1 MGFVVGIGSFIVFL
15 FFQAQGIFAG
25 DSGDLVTAAI
35 EFGVPH
41 PPGYPLYSLLG
52 YLFSLVPIFTPSW
65 RLTLL
70 SSIPHAITVALVYLI
85 VHRLTKSRLSAV
97 FAGVT
102 LLGNYLFFLYS
113 VTPEVFALL
122 DMFLILFLYELFLYK
137 TNPSLRILSVMV
149 LTFGL
154 SLTHHH
160 VILFVLPVLLFS
172 IVSLG
177 LPKKFG
183 VKDAAILLFF
193 FLLGLLVYVYV
204 PIAGST
210 TAIINWDKPTT
221 VARFIQL
228 VTRQDYGSFVSGGVI
243 GKSLT
248 ERFISMKAYFSF
260 IVLDFRVIGIAL
272 SLVGIFVLRI
282 RDRVLFKTVSMLL
295 FILGP
300 FFFFYASFPIVGR
313 FTLGTYE
320 RFLLPS
326 YCIYAVIL
334 GIGFDEVVRVV
345 TVFGKRRWSGSSLV
359 GIVFSVILFLYPL
372 TMASITLYR
381 FMGLSSDKTAENL
394 GKDVLQ
400 SAPQDAIL
408 LLSQDTL
415 LFITQYVR
423 YGMKVRPDTIV
434 LHASRMTSEDYQEV
448 VKNRFS
454 NLVFPDINSQT
465 YLGDFIKANKKDHRM
480 FSNTILG
487 VGTGWYFIPHGLLYE
502 VVTFEELLPVS
513 QLQVVNSELFATY
526 KDPLSG
532 ILSRYKHLML
542 SDVLDVYAWSHI
554 NYGKTLVKATAYEKA
569 IVEFSQ
575 AVFLDGNSSKKDA
588 YTYLGATYAVTGR
601 CNEALE
607 ALLKAKDASFGVQPE
622 QILYESLTYR
632 DCLKDSTKAASLFSE
647 YEKLKRSDDTP
658 LQSL

>member
-1 MGFVVGIGSFIVFL
+1 MGLLVGIASFIVFL

-41 PPGYPLYSLLG
+41 PPGYPLYSFLG

-70 SSIPHAITVALVYLI
+70 SSIPHAATVALIYSIVYL
-85 VHRLTKSRLSAV
+85 LTKSRLSAV
-97 FAGVT
+97 FAGLT

-113 VTPEVFALL
+113 VTPEVFALF
-122 DMFLILFLYELFLYK
+122 DMFLLLLVYEFIRYRE
-137 TNPSLRILSVMV
+137 THSMRILSVMA

-160 VILFVLPVLLFS
+160 VMVFAIPALLFGVIS
-172 IVSLG
+172 VG

-183 VKDAAILLFF
+183 VREILILALFF
-193 FLLGLLVYVYV
+193 ILGLLPYVYL

-228 VTRQDYGSFVSGGVI
+228 VTRQDYGSFLSGGVI
-243 GKSLT
+243 GKSLI

-260 IVLDFRVIGIAL
+260 LVLDFRVIGIIL
-272 SLVGIFVLRI
+272 SFVGLFVLWMRE
-282 RDRVLFKTVSMLL
+282 RVLCKTVSLLL

-326 YCIYAVIL
+326 YCIYALIL

-345 TVFGKRRWSGSSLV
+345 TLFGKRRWSGSPLF
-359 GIVFSVILFLYPL
+359 GIVFSVILFLYPIA
-372 TMASITLYR
+372 MASITLYR
-381 FMGLSSDKTAENL
+381 FMGLSNDKTAENL

-400 SAPQDAIL
+400 SVPQYAIL

-434 LHASRMTSEDYQEV
+434 LHASRMTAEDYNEV

-454 NLVFPDINSQT
+454 NLVLPDIHSQT
-465 YLGDFIKANKKDHRM
+465 YLGDFIKANKKDHRI

-502 VVTFEELLPVS
+502 IVPFEELLPVS
-513 QLQVVNSELFATY
+513 LLQEVNSELFATY
-526 KDPLSG
+526 NNPLTG

-588 YTYLGATYAVTGR
+588 YTYLGATYSVTGR

-607 ALLKAKDASFGVQPE
+607 ALSKARDASFKVQPE
-622 QILYESLTYR
+622 QLLYESLTYR
-632 DCLKDSTKAASLFSE
+632 DCVKDATKANALFSE
-647 YEKLKRSDDTP
+647 YEKLKISLDTP

>member
-1 MGFVVGIGSFIVFL
+1 MGLVVGFVSFIVFL

-41 PPGYPLYSLLG
+41 PPGYPLYTFAG
-52 YLFSLVPIFTPSW
+52 YLFSQLSVLTPSW
-65 RLTLL
+65 RVTLV
-70 SSIPHAITVALVYLI
+70 SSIPHAVTVALIYSI
-85 VHRLTKSRLSAV
+85 VHLLTKSRLSAV
-97 FAGVT
+97 FAGLT

-122 DMFLILFLYELFLYK
+122 DMFLALLLYELLLYK
-137 TNPSLRILSVMV
+137 NNPTLSILIVMA

-172 IVSLG
+172 IVSFG
-177 LPKKFG
+177 LPKKIG
-183 VKDAAILLFF
+183 VRDAAILLFF
-193 FLLGLLVYVYV
+193 FLLGFSVYMYV

-228 VTRQDYGSFVSGGVI
+228 VTRQDYGSFLSGGVI
-243 GKSLT
+243 GKSLI

-260 IVLDFRVIGIAL
+260 IVLDFRVIGIVL
-272 SLVGIFVLRI
+272 SFVGLFVLWMRE
-282 RDRVLFKTVSMLL
+282 RVLCKTVLLLL

-326 YCIYAVIL
+326 YCIYALIL

-345 TVFGKRRWSGSSLV
+345 TAFGKKRWSGSSLF
-359 GIVFSVILFLYPL
+359 GIVFSVILFLYPV

-394 GKDVLQ
+394 GNDVLG
-400 SAPQDAIL
+400 SVPQDAIL

-423 YGMKVRPDTIV
+423 YGMRVRPDTIV
-434 LHASRMTSEDYQEV
+434 LHASRMTSEDYNEV

-454 NLVFPDINSQT
+454 NLVLPDIHSQT
-465 YLGDFIKANKKDHRM
+465 YLGDFIKANKKDHRI

-502 VVTFEELLPVS
+502 IVAFEELPPVS
-513 QLQVVNSELFATY
+513 LLQEVNSELFASY
-526 KDPLSG
+526 KDPLTG

-542 SDVLDVYAWSHI
+542 SDVLDVYAWAHI

-575 AVFLDGNSSKKDA
+575 AVFLDGNSSRKDA

-607 ALLKAKDASFGVQPE
+607 AFSKAKDASFTVQPE
-622 QILYESLTYR
+622 QLLYESLTYR
-632 DCLKDSTKAASLFSE
+632 DCVKDATKANTLFSE
-647 YEKLKRSDDTP
+647 YEKLKTSLDTP